1 MTLGRKQNH
10 AHRMRALGVASALV
24 SFGVVDAPVWAADAP
39 ITDAAR
45 THFAAGVNLLR
56 DPDGARYEEAY
67 REFKAAYAASPS
79 YKILGNLGLCAMKLE
94 RDGEAIE
101 AYTNYL
107 AHATDLDPGEA
118 KQVSID
124 LQTLKSGVVKLSL
137 GAEPPGAMVN
147 DVRVPVRGERV
158 VNQYGPVN
166 GTLQIGVRAGH
177 HVMTVRLPGLED
189 ATWEFDA
196 PAGAVDSK
204 QFSLHKS
211 ALAGGSAAS
220 PNAKDTAPSDPR
232 PVPTGV
238 YIGLAATG
246 ALAIGGSITGLLA
259 MGKQSDFKTQ
269 NDGLHVDQAN
279 DLRSQGTTLNLVT
292 DLLFGGALVA
302 AGITSVVYFSR
313 PSATAA
319 SIRIPAIAVDRSGS
333 RLELEGTF

>member
-1 MTLGRKQNH
+1 MKVRVSNRARVGGFVSAILVAAIAGH
-10 AHRMRALGVASALV
+10 AG
-24 SFGVVDAPVWAADAP
+24 AADAP
-39 ITDAAR
+39 ITEEAR

-107 AHATDLDPGEA
+107 ARAADLDPSEA
-118 KQVSID
+118 KQIATD
-124 LQTLKSGVVKLSL
+124 LQTLKAGVVKLSL
-137 GAEPPGAMVN
+137 TVDPAGAMLN

-158 VNQYGPVN
+158 VNQYGPIN
-166 GTLQIGVRAGH
+166 GALQVGVRAGH
-177 HVMTVRLPGLED
+177 HIMTLRLAGMED

-204 QFSLHKS
+204 KVSLHK
-211 ALAGGSAAS
+211 AGAGSAVAAAS
-220 PNAKDTAPSDPR
+220 KDTGASDNR
-232 PVPTGV
+232 PVPGGV

-246 ALAIGGSITGLLA
+246 VLAIGGTVTGLMAL
-259 MGKQSDFKTQ
+259 GKRSDFNAQ
-269 NDGLHVDQAN
+269 NDGTHPDAAN
-279 DLRSQGTTLNLVT
+279 DLKNQGNTLNLVT
-292 DLLFGGALVA
+292 DILFGGALVA

-313 PSATAA
+313 PSASAA
-319 SIRIPAIAVDRSGS
+319 SIEVPKVAVHKDGASLLVRGS
-333 RLELEGTF
+333 F